1 MFATKVRSYAKVN
14 LSLNING
21 TAGGYHL
28 IDSVVV
34 PIDVCDTVR
43 AKPRRDSLINV
54 YMHGMGSE
62 SIPPEKNN
70 AVKAGEAFAAAF
82 GTRGADIEIYK
93 DIPIGA
99 GLGGSSADAAGVL
112 NALAK
117 MYKVT
122 DRAALKAIA
131 DSLGSD
137 TGYMLGGGFARISG
151 RGERVEPLAGM
162 PLHMLLILPP
172 TSVSAGECYREYD
185 AAPDAPRTDSARLAE
200 ALAAGDFAGVAQNV
214 YNALA
219 APAGRLN
226 ADVAEALAQAFIAE
240 QVEALLLGTSGL
252 LEGCFFDDYIRRLN
266 DHFRYLARKYDIT
279 PMYAGAWESSRIR
292 AQNRPVTRIVQ
303 LAAVVAGC
311 DFLFDR
317 VVGAA
322 SREALHRLFDVPV
335 SPYWT
340 THYVPDGTGNR
351 CPHHIG
357 PEKADLLIIN
367 AAVPVM
373 FAFGSRTGKE
383 SIKASALELLASL
396 PAENNAIT
404 RGWSGTGVPVRSAL
418 DSQAL
423 IQLRNEYCTPHRCAA
438 CRIGRSLIKNRR

>member
-1 MFATKVRSYAKVN
+1 MFATKVKSYAKVN
-14 LSLNING
+14 LSLNISG

-54 YMHGMGSE
+54 YMRGMGSE

-99 GLGGSSADAAGVL
+99 GLGGSSAAAAGVL
-112 NALAK
+112 TALAK

-219 APAGRLN
+219 APASRLN
-226 ADVAEALAQAFIAE
+226 ADVAEALAQAAAFSPSAYG
-240 QVEALLLGTSGL
+240 VSGSGSAVFALFESEELCRWAKSRYRGK
-252 LEGCFFDDYIRRLN
+252 
-266 DHFRYLARKYDIT
+266 FR
-279 PMYAGAWESSRIR
+279 
-292 AQNRPVTRIVQ
+292 
-303 LAAVVAGC
+303 
-311 DFLFDR
+311 
-317 VVGAA
+317 
-322 SREALHRLFDVPV
+322 
-335 SPYWT
+335 
-340 THYVPDGTGNR
+340 
-351 CPHHIG
+351 
-357 PEKADLLIIN
+357 
-367 AAVPVM
+367 
-373 FAFGSRTGKE
+373 
-383 SIKASALELLASL
+383 
-396 PAENNAIT
+396 T
-404 RGWSGTGVPVRSAL
+404 RGVSAKPAAKM
-418 DSQAL
+418 S
-423 IQLRNEYCTPHRCAA
+423 LRNPFA
-438 CRIGRSLIKNRR
+438 L

>member
-1 MFATKVRSYAKVN
+1 MFATKVKSYAKVN

-54 YMHGMGSE
+54 YMRGMGSE

-219 APAGRLN
+219 APASRLN
-226 ADVAEALAQAFIAE
+226 ADVAEALAQAAAFSPSAYG
-240 QVEALLLGTSGL
+240 VSGSGSAVFALFESEELCRWAKSRYRGK
-252 LEGCFFDDYIRRLN
+252 
-266 DHFRYLARKYDIT
+266 FRT
-279 PMYAGAWESSRIR
+279 
-292 AQNRPVTRIVQ
+292 
-303 LAAVVAGC
+303 
-311 DFLFDR
+311 R
-317 VVGAA
+317 VVSAKPAA
-322 SREALHRLFDVPV
+322 KMS
-335 SPYWT
+335 
-340 THYVPDGTGNR
+340 
-351 CPHHIG
+351 
-357 PEKADLLIIN
+357 
-367 AAVPVM
+367 
-373 FAFGSRTGKE
+373 
-383 SIKASALELLASL
+383 
-396 PAENNAIT
+396 
-404 RGWSGTGVPVRSAL
+404 
-418 DSQAL
+418 
-423 IQLRNEYCTPHRCAA
+423 LRNPFA
-438 CRIGRSLIKNRR
+438 L